1 MATVTLYGT
10 DTCVWCG
17 AARLLLK
24 KKGVAYDDV
33 LVNKDPARREE
44 MEARSG
50 RQSVPQIFA
59 GDRLIGGYDEL
70 AALDAAG
77 ELDDILA
84 AS

>member
-1 MATVTLYGT
+1 MAPVTIYGT

-17 AARLLLK
+17 AARLLPK
-24 KKGVAYDDV
+24 KKGVDFDDV
-33 LVNKDPARREE
+33 LVNKDPAKREE
-44 MEARSG
+44 MEQRSG
-50 RQSVPQIFA
+50 KRSVPQIFA

-77 ELDDILA
+77 ELDELLA